1 MKFEHTSGG
10 FTLPGESGQEKLTL
24 ELAKKWGAD
33 VIRDSD
39 GTQLSDEI
47 LDAGY
52 DIYSTICII
61 RDHNAWAK
69 EHPECLQQSFLST
82 EPVIAAEEPLTVK
95 LMAGFFDEQFK
106 INDRS
111 EALRYWQV
119 WDRTANKL
127 LPADT
132 WQWDAAA
139 GTVTVASPVPFH
151 AYTVSFLAWRTWE
164 EINMY
169 NHVTNSW
176 TSEHLLPVD
185 PRTKEAQ
192 DFLYDW
198 LKNWCETHPQTN
210 VVRFTSMFYN
220 FVWIWGSDKRNQ
232 NLFTDWG
239 SYDFTVSEKALDDF
253 AAQYGY
259 ALTAEDFINK
269 GSLQVTHM
277 PPTAHK
283 RDYMEFT
290 QRFVAGY
297 GKKLVDLVHSYGKRA
312 YVFYDDS
319 WVGVEPYGPHFKEF
333 GFDGV
338 IKCVFSGYEAR
349 MCAGVDA
356 PVHELRFHPY
366 LFPVGLGGAPTFA
379 PGGNPTR
386 DAAEYWNHVRRAL
399 LRAKIDRIGLGG
411 YLHLLNDFPDFV
423 EYIADISDEF
433 RAIKEL
439 HTHGAVATL
448 PLTVAVLHSW
458 GNLRPWTLS
467 GHFHETYMHTLIHI
481 NEALAGLPVNVK
493 FINFDDVK
501 NGVGNALYNAAGAV
515 LRSTGDSRTP
525 LAAMVVSS
533 LCNIVLDL
541 WFILGLH
548 MGVAGAALATVA
560 AQFLSAGVCLCE
572 LWRQKQPFAFA
583 SVRLCFNKVDAA
595 LILRF
600 GLPTAL
606 QSCMITLG
614 GMTVQGIVNSFGSV
628 TMAAYTA
635 VQRIDSLT
643 IQVVV
648 SVSNALAIYTGQN
661 MGKHDIDRVCQGL
674 RDSLK
679 ALCVICL
686 VLAVAVFASRRLLL
700 SIFLD
705 PATDAASIAQGA
717 DFLSVMGFA
726 YIIAAVMNSY
736 LNVLRGA
743 GDVNVS
749 LVAGLFEMGARL
761 AFTSLLAPHL
771 GVWGIWLA
779 TPLSW
784 ASGCIIP
791 VVRYYSKEWMKRT
804 LI

>member
-1 MKFEHTSGG
+1 MSIRGQVLRSNVDMTQGRPLNVIFS
-10 FTLPGESGQEKLTL
+10 FALPLLMGNLFNQLYNVVDTAIVGRALGADALAAVGSTGNINACLFLLLAGLATGVSVIVSQYWGAERYDELRRLLGTFLTL
-24 ELAKKWGAD
+24 LLAASVVMSLLGVLLAEPMLRLLQ
-33 VIRDSD
+33 VPEN
-39 GTQLSDEI
+39 L
-47 LDAGY
+47 LDAGVTY
-52 DIYSTICII
+52 
-61 RDHNAWAK
+61 
-69 EHPECLQQSFLST
+69 
-82 EPVIAAEEPLTVK
+82 
-95 LMAGFFDEQFK
+95 
-106 INDRS
+106 
-111 EALRYWQV
+111 LRI
-119 WDRTANKL
+119 T
-127 LPADT
+127 
-132 WQWDAAA
+132 
-139 GTVTVASPVPFH
+139 
-151 AYTVSFLAWRTWE
+151 
-164 EINMY
+164 
-169 NHVTNSW
+169 
-176 TSEHLLPVD
+176 
-185 PRTKEAQ
+185 
-192 DFLYDW
+192 
-198 LKNWCETHPQTN
+198 
-210 VVRFTSMFYN
+210 
-220 FVWIWGSDKRNQ
+220 
-232 NLFTDWG
+232 
-239 SYDFTVSEKALDDF
+239 
-253 AAQYGY
+253 
-259 ALTAEDFINK
+259 
-269 GSLQVTHM
+269 
-277 PPTAHK
+277 
-283 RDYMEFT
+283 
-290 QRFVAGY
+290 
-297 GKKLVDLVHSYGKRA
+297 
-312 YVFYDDS
+312 
-319 WVGVEPYGPHFKEF
+319 
-333 GFDGV
+333 
-338 IKCVFSGYEAR
+338 
-349 MCAGVDA
+349 
-356 PVHELRFHPY
+356 
-366 LFPVGLGGAPTFA
+366 
-379 PGGNPTR
+379 
-386 DAAEYWNHVRRAL
+386 
-399 LRAKIDRIGLGG
+399 
-411 YLHLLNDFPDFV
+411 
-423 EYIADISDEF
+423 
-433 RAIKEL
+433 
-439 HTHGAVATL
+439 
-448 PLTVAVLHSW
+448 
-458 GNLRPWTLS
+458 
-467 GHFHETYMHTLIHI
+467 
-481 NEALAGLPVNVK
+481 AGLLL
-493 FINFDDVK
+493 
-501 NGVGNALYNAAGAV
+501 GNALYNAAGAV

-525 LAAMVVSS
+525 LAAMVISS

-661 MGKHDIDRVCQGL
+661 MGKHEIDRVCQGL

-679 ALCVICL
+679 ALCMICL

-717 DFLSVMGFA
+717 DFLSIMGFA

-761 AFTSLLAPHL
+761 AFASLLAPHL